1 VSSILFD
8 AEALAAYRARV
19 EKSRRKDVTKNASVV
34 SVGPSSDPSPS
45 DVSSL
50 QTSDQ
55 NPKSAKSAL
64 SPLQTR
70 GVEVEAAASR
80 AARDGDPAFKARE
93 DEVSRLIE
101 EMSVRAEALEKRRP
115 SALTPAEEAE
125 EDDVA
130 ALEADLTAP
139 LTAEQ
144 EAAVDAA
151 LAPGPSH
158 EVLASGTFAW
168 QGDLSFTR
176 KDVATMAPNQ
186 WLNDEMI
193 NFTVGA
199 MAAREAKRQVDVGKD
214 GSTQSQPKTHFMST
228 FFTKKLCGGEA
239 YDYNAV
245 RRWTTKKKLGYDALL
260 CDTIIV
266 PVHQGIHW
274 VLATVELRE
283 KRVRLYDSLLGEDH
297 FLLDCLKRWVRD
309 EYENKKGEAV
319 DTSGW
324 AAEHP
329 KEIPRQMNGCD
340 CGVFMLKYAD
350 YIASGCPLT
359 FTQADMA
366 YFRRRIVADGLEA
379 GRGGGE

>member
-1 VSSILFD
+1 
-8 AEALAAYRARV
+8 
-19 EKSRRKDVTKNASVV
+19 
-34 SVGPSSDPSPS
+34 
-45 DVSSL
+45 
-50 QTSDQ
+50 
-55 NPKSAKSAL
+55 
-64 SPLQTR
+64 
-70 GVEVEAAASR
+70 
-80 AARDGDPAFKARE
+80 
-93 DEVSRLIE
+93 
-101 EMSVRAEALEKRRP
+101 
-115 SALTPAEEAE
+115 
-125 EDDVA
+125 
-130 ALEADLTAP
+130 
-139 LTAEQ
+139 
-144 EAAVDAA
+144 
-151 LAPGPSH
+151 
-158 EVLASGTFAW
+158 VLASGRSHLA
-168 QGDLSFTR
+168 DLKLKR
-176 KDVATMAPNQ
+176 EDVATMAPGE
-186 WLNDEMI
+186 WLNDTMV
-193 NFTVGA
+193 NFTLGA
-199 MAAREAKRQVDVGKD
+199 MVAREARRVGVGAD
-214 GSTQSQPKTHFMST
+214 GSTQSQPRTHFMNT

-245 RRWTTKKKLGYDALL
+245 REWTTKKKLGYDALA

-379 GRGGGE
+379 GGGGAQ